1 MDFTSIFKMSNET
14 YDKLKYVVQIILPAI
29 ATFVGL
35 VSIALG
41 WDNTKP
47 IMVIFTGVITLL
59 GTILGISNH
68 NYKAHD

>member
-1 MDFTSIFKMSNET
+1 MDFTSVFKMSNET

-35 VSIALG
+35 VAISLG

-68 NYKAHD
+68 NYKAQD